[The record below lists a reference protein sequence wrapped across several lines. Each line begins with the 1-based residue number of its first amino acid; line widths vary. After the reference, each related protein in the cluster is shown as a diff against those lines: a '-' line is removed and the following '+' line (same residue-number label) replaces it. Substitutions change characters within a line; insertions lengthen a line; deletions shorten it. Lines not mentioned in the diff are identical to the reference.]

1 MTTATPD
8 LLESKRSV
16 LGRAFDILECFAGG
30 QTEQSITA
38 LCAHT
43 GLPPATVHRMLA
55 NLVEWG
61 AIERAGRGRYRLGRR
76 LWRLG
81 NDVPSSRVLKDIARP
96 CLVDLHTLTGEVAA
110 LSSADGDRMVVADV
124 IAGRNAFRSWS
135 APRHLPVATSAPGL
149 VLLAHLPLEEAR
161 TLLADGGRTGGGGLA
176 AVGAS
181 SDFELRQ
188 QLGEIR
194 RTGVAVAAYA
204 QMTWVS
210 APIFDESGT
219 VRSTISAVVPT
230 DRVNAPALSR
240 VVRGA
245 GRAVTQGLRERAA
258 SVG

>member
-1 MTTATPD
+1 MTTATAD
-8 LLESKRSV
+8 LFESKRSV

-81 NDVPSSRVLKDIARP
+81 NDVPSSRVLRDTARP
-96 CLVDLHTLTGEVAA
+96 CLVDLHTMTGEIAA
-110 LSSADGDRMVVADV
+110 LASADGDRMVVADV
-124 IAGRNAFRSWS
+124 IAGRNAFRTWT
-135 APRHLPVATSAPGL
+135 APRHLPMASTAPGQ
-149 VLLAHLPLEEAR
+149 VLLAHLPLEQSRA
-161 TLLADGGRTGGGGLA
+161 LLAEQGVTPTRQG
-176 AVGAS
+176 

-188 QLGEIR
+188 MFGEIR
-194 RTGVAVAAYA
+194 RTGVAIASYGG
-204 QMTWVS
+204 MTWVS
-210 APIFDESGT
+210 APVFDEVGAI
-219 VRSTISAVVPT
+219 RSTISAVVSPERLNGPGLT
-230 DRVNAPALSR
+230 RIVN
-240 VVRGA
+240 GA
-245 GRAVTQGLRERAA
+245 ARAVTQGLRERAT